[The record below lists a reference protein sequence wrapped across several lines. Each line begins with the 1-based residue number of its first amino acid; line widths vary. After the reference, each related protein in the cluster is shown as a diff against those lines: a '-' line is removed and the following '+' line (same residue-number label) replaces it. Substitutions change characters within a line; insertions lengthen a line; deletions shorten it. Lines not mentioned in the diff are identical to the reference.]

1 MTSKQ
6 FNYAN
11 LGDYYGTITANLL
24 RDSGFEARKYKDE
37 IRVVVPKGIGDV
49 KIQKAD
55 NLLSL
60 IKRVEGM
67 FMPKENIY
75 EEPPDAAVYKTSG
88 QFPEEKLPEDWS
100 KFILPAGK
108 NIGGKKADIDRLK
121 EWVEQKKF
129 LGKTQDDLLEEY
141 NELKGREQDTRLS
154 AQQKKNMIDSI
165 ALKVSRKIWYV
176 GRKAAQMTDWEWNE
190 ITKHMRPPKGSYS
203 RNEKWTNMKFPYTQ
217 AYIYTSG
224 R

>member
-1 MTSKQ
+1 MTSKN

-11 LGDYYGTITANLL
+11 LESYYGTLAAKIL
-24 RDSGFEARKYKDE
+24 RKRGFIARKYKGKVK
-37 IRVVVPKGIGDV
+37 IVVPKGIGNI

-55 NLLSL
+55 NLMSL

-75 EEPPDAAVYKTSG
+75 EEPPDTAIYKTSG

-100 KFILPAGK
+100 RFILPATVK
-108 NIGGKKADIDRLK
+108 PNIDRIKSWVK
-121 EWVEQKKF
+121 EKKF
-129 LGKTQDDLLEEY
+129 AGKTNEDLLEEY

-154 AQQKKNMIDSI
+154 AQQKKALIDSI
-165 ALKVSRKIWYV
+165 AFKVSRKIWYV
-176 GRKAAQMTDWEWNE
+176 GRKPAQMTDWEWNE
-190 ITKHMRPPKGSYS
+190 MTKRMRPRKGSYS
-203 RNEKWTNMKFPYTQ
+203 RGEKWKGRSFPYTQ

-224 R
+224 A